1 MPTCSSSL
9 KIIFWAFG
17 APSEESMQQS
27 ILTGKVSE
35 PMRLIV
41 SAAAKTESTAQG
53 IPNCGFDVT
62 FVNAKCTIQ
71 GTFTGQQT
79 LETRTLKKKGNFED
93 FFFVLN
99 AMQCTFTCNSVKVCA
114 ISCTEVW
121 FCPYLATNVRSYT
134 WICLWAWNPA
144 TLSGKLCAYDSVH
157 TYLSINMF
165 AEADLTS

>member
-1 MPTCSSSL
+1 
-9 KIIFWAFG
+9 
-17 APSEESMQQS
+17 MQQS

-79 LETRTLKKKGNFED
+79 LERRTLKKKGNFED
-93 FFFVLN
+93 FFFCVKCY
-99 AMQCTFTCNSVKVCA
+99 AMHF
-114 ISCTEVW
+114 
-121 FCPYLATNVRSYT
+121 YL
-134 WICLWAWNPA
+134 
-144 TLSGKLCAYDSVH
+144 
-157 TYLSINMF
+157 
-165 AEADLTS
+165 